1 MRTLKTRK
9 HARDAIGSA
18 LCVVN
23 AVTVHYSK
31 VQSLEYAELLNSQV
45 QQTQDFEERLKEGIA
60 GMNNGK
66 Y

>member
-9 HARDAIGSA
+9 HACDAIGSV

-31 VQSLEYAELLNSQV
+31 VRCLKYAKLLNSQV
-45 QQTQDFEERLKEGIA
+45 QQTQDLKKGSRRA
-60 GMNNGK
+60 LLG
-66 Y
+66 